1 MCKSDAFSGQTRA
14 FNILQHQN
22 LHVSLQVLA
31 FSSAVML
38 GFYAIISSVF
48 SSRRIS
54 RIHSAFYSSALL
66 DLS

>member
-1 MCKSDAFSGQTRA
+1 MDK
-14 FNILQHQN
+14 FNILQNQN

-38 GFYAIISSVF
+38 GFYAVISSVF
-48 SSRRIS
+48 SSCRIS